1 MLCPERPA
9 PEPVPDSELFDW
21 SDDSDSL
28 VTPAP
33 EPAPAGARS
42 DILDPTI
49 YAQVRK
55 SVRATMIEVKQKR
68 RMAVG
73 PNATLH
79 FECYDTMHYQIQE
92 MLHAERG
99 GEAQI
104 EDELRAYAPL
114 IPQGNELVA
123 TFMLEFTD
131 PVIRARQL
139 ARLGG
144 IRVALRVDGPALHLE
159 VEDDGPGVPEGSRP
173 HLFEPYF
180 STKQRGTGLGLAI
193 VRRIAEDHG
202 GEASYWPLEPG
213 SRFSLLLPLRDPA

>member
-1 MLCPERPA
+1 MTAKRRI
-9 PEPVPDSELFDW
+9 D
-21 SDDSDSL
+21 
-28 VTPAP
+28 
-33 EPAPAGARS
+33 RS

-131 PVIRARQL
+131 PVIRARQQ

-144 IRVALRVDGPALHLE
+144 IEDMIGLEMDGETIPADPERE
-159 VEDDGPGVPEGSRP
+159 VERTTAEGKTSSIHFLHFRLSPVQAERFRQPGERVTIAITHPDYGHMAVMSEETRQ
-173 HLFEPYF
+173 E
-180 STKQRGTGLGLAI
+180 LAK
-193 VRRIAEDHG
+193 D
-202 GEASYWPLEPG
+202 L
-213 SRFSLLLPLRDPA
+213 